1 MINIHKYI
9 LLSSF
14 FIHSFNLFSQKQ
26 LSITIDDP
34 NTYGTPILN
43 WEERNEIILSTLE
56 KHKIKTALFVCGMR
70 VDDEKGIKLLNK
82 WDKENHLICNHSYS
96 HLFYHSSKT
105 STNQFISDFLKGD
118 SIISGYNNYTKLFRF
133 PFLKEGNTVDKR
145 DSMRLNLKANGYR
158 NGYVTVDAS
167 DWYIDSKI
175 TEQLKLNPDANLEAY
190 KQYYINHIIDRIEY
204 YDSLSLI
211 SFNRR
216 IPHTLLLHHNLLN
229 ALYLDDLLVAI
240 KDSGW
245 ELIDAK
251 KAYTDKVFCL
261 QYEILPCGESLVWQ
275 SAKANPIMAS
285 MLRYPAEDGDYEK
298 EKLDDFVRNYNTI
311 KCNQSGLV
319 LSHLIDSFYIF
330 TTFKD
335 VNGYKF
341 PSNGMYLVSEDGVVL
356 FDTPWDTTQFQPLL
370 DSISSRHK
378 KNVVLAIATHYHDD
392 RTAGL
397 EFLHQKGVK
406 TYSSKLTFELCREHK
421 EKQAEFYFENDTTF
435 TVGNYKFETFYPGE
449 GHTKDNIVIWFD
461 KYKIL
466 YGGCLVKSTENNNL
480 GNVADA
486 NIKEWKPTIKKMM
499 KKYPKP
505 NFVIPGHFGWNS
517 NKGLTHTLKL
527 LRQNK

>member
-1 MINIHKYI
+1 MVKTSIFLINLIVMTNI
-9 LLSSF
+9 S
-14 FIHSFNLFSQKQ
+14 LFAQKQ
-26 LSITIDDP
+26 IAITIDDP
-34 NTYGTPILN
+34 NTYNTPVFS
-43 WEERNEIILSTLE
+43 WQERNERILSTLD
-56 KHKIKTALFVCGMR
+56 KHEIQTALYVCGMR
-70 VDDEKGIKLLNK
+70 VDNENGFTLLNT
-82 WDKENHLICNHSYS
+82 WDQKNHLICNHSYS
-96 HLFYHSSKT
+96 HLFYHSSKI
-105 STNQFISDFLKGD
+105 SINQYVADFLKGD

-145 DSMRLNLKANGYR
+145 DSMRLTLKEKGYR

-167 DWYIDSKI
+167 DWHIDSKI
-175 TEQLKLNPDANLEAY
+175 TEQLKLNPNTNLEAY

-229 ALYLDDLLVAI
+229 ALFLDDLLVAI
-240 KDSGW
+240 KESGW

-251 KAYTDKVFCL
+251 KAYADKVFCL
-261 QYEILPCGESLVWQ
+261 QNEILPCGESLAWQ
-275 SAKANPIMAS
+275 SAKKNPILAS
-285 MLRYPAEDGDYEK
+285 TLRYPAEDGDYEK
-298 EKLDDFVRNYNTI
+298 EKLDDFVRNYN
-311 KCNQSGLV
+311 KKKSNHSGLV
-319 LSHLIDSFYIF
+319 INHLVDNFYIF

-341 PSNGMYLVSEDGVVL
+341 PSNGMYLVTEDGVVL

-370 DSISSRHK
+370 DSITTKHK

-397 EFLHQKGVK
+397 EFLQQKGVK
-406 TYSSKLTFELCREHK
+406 TYSTKLTFDLCRQHK
-421 EKQAEFYFENDTTF
+421 EKQAQFYFENDTTF
-435 TVGNYKFETFYPGE
+435 NVGNYKFETFYPGE

-486 NIKEWKPTIKKMM
+486 NIKKWKPTIKKVM
-499 KKYPKP
+499 KKYPRP

-527 LRQNK
+527 LRQNR